1 MDWKE
6 YLLGRLMGNAEK
18 FTRKQVAQTVQ
29 LLLEHGARWQAS
41 DIHIEP
47 HEQYVL
53 VRYRIDGHL
62 RSAHKIPRKA
72 LPALLEQCKE
82 MALLDPKEVLAPQQG
97 NFQTTVKD
105 TSYTVQITTM
115 PVYGGEKLVLHLTA
129 QAKAPVPLA
138 ALGYWG
144 KNLESM
150 QTALARSFGTIIVTA
165 PKHHGRPTTQASMVA
180 ALNNPALS
188 IATIEEHLSYR
199 IPHAN
204 QTAVN
209 PRSGLSML
217 KGLQAV
223 LHQDPNV
230 VVVGSITDKDV
241 ADLTIETG
249 MSGHLVVA
257 GMHSDSAVSSLLHL
271 RALGVPD
278 YLMASSIKIVC
289 AQRLV
294 RKLCEHCRMR
304 TAITE
309 SQLEQL
315 KKSFNISG
323 PAAFKRIHE
332 LEIEAIE
339 SGIGEDKRPSTSSK
353 TITHLWRPNREGCEA
368 CGHTGYNGRT
378 ALTEV
383 LTFSDRVHK
392 ALLDPKTTSASLQAS
407 LIKNE
412 GFVPLA
418 LDGITKSLR
427 GHVAMHDVLRVT
439 HTA

>member
-1 MDWKE
+1 
-6 YLLGRLMGNAEK
+6 MGNAEK

-304 TAITE
+304 TAITD

-392 ALLDPKTTSASLQAS
+392 ALLDPKTTTASLQAS

>member
-1 MDWKE
+1 
-6 YLLGRLMGNAEK
+6 MGNAEK

-62 RSAHKIPRKA
+62 RSAHKIPGKA
-72 LPALLEQCKE
+72 LPAIIEQCKE
-82 MALLDPKEVLAPQQG
+82 LALLDPKEVLAPQQG
-97 NFQTTVKD
+97 KFETTLRKKH
-105 TSYTVQITTM
+105 YGVQVTTM

-129 QAKAPVPLA
+129 QAKAPLLLA

-144 KNLESM
+144 KNLESIQM
-150 QTALARSFGTIIVTA
+150 ALARSFGSIIITA

-180 ALNNPALS
+180 ALNNPSLS

-204 QTAVN
+204 QTAIN
-209 PRSGLSML
+209 PRSGLTML
-217 KGLQAV
+217 KGLQSV

-230 VVVGSITDKDV
+230 VVVGSVTDKAV
-241 ADLTIETG
+241 ADLAIETG
-249 MSGHLVVA
+249 MSGHLLLA
-257 GMHSDSAVSSLLHL
+257 GMHSDSAVASLLHL

-294 RKLCEHCRMR
+294 RKLCEHCHTRV
-304 TAITE
+304 TITD
-309 SQLEQL
+309 SQLDQL
-315 KKSFNISG
+315 KKSFGISG
-323 PAAFKRIHE
+323 PGAFKRIHE
-332 LEIEAIE
+332 LETAALEA
-339 SGIGEDKRPSTSSK
+339 GIGNDKRLSTSSK

-368 CGHTGYNGRT
+368 CGHTGYNGRV

-392 ALLDPKTTSASLQAS
+392 ALLDPKTTANSLQAN

-412 GFVPLA
+412 DFVPLA

-427 GHVAMHDVLRVT
+427 GEVAMHDVLRVT
-439 HTA
+439 HAA

>member
-1 MDWKE
+1 MDGKE
-6 YLLGRLMGNAEK
+6 SLLGRLMGNAEK

-304 TAITE
+304 TAITD

-392 ALLDPKTTSASLQAS
+392 ALLDPKTTTASLQAS

>member
-1 MDWKE
+1 
-6 YLLGRLMGNAEK
+6 
-18 FTRKQVAQTVQ
+18 
-29 LLLEHGARWQAS
+29 
-41 DIHIEP
+41 
-47 HEQYVL
+47 
-53 VRYRIDGHL
+53 
-62 RSAHKIPRKA
+62 
-72 LPALLEQCKE
+72 
-82 MALLDPKEVLAPQQG
+82 
-97 NFQTTVKD
+97 
-105 TSYTVQITTM
+105 
-115 PVYGGEKLVLHLTA
+115 
-129 QAKAPVPLA
+129 
-138 ALGYWG
+138 
-144 KNLESM
+144 
-150 QTALARSFGTIIVTA
+150 
-165 PKHHGRPTTQASMVA
+165 
-180 ALNNPALS
+180 
-188 IATIEEHLSYR
+188 
-199 IPHAN
+199 
-204 QTAVN
+204 
-209 PRSGLSML
+209 ML

>member
-1 MDWKE
+1 
-6 YLLGRLMGNAEK
+6 MGNAEK

>member
-1 MDWKE
+1 MDGKE
-6 YLLGRLMGNAEK
+6 SLLGRLMGNAEK

>member
-1 MDWKE
+1 
-6 YLLGRLMGNAEK
+6 MGNAEK

-392 ALLDPKTTSASLQAS
+392 ALLDPKTTTASLQAS

-412 GFVPLA
+412 EFVPLA